1 METMEPATDLRRIW
15 CPEGHEFT
23 VPDYVWQKFHIHGCN
38 DCLKSY
44 PQADLT
50 DMGFAAYTVEL
61 PHSEVCVFM
70 HVAGV
75 KADVL
80 LLPGDAAQIY
90 IGGKKFSAPVT
101 RGEAGVPYD
110 RELG

>member
-23 VPDYVWQKFHIHGCN
+23 VPDHVWQRFNSHGCN
-38 DCLKSY
+38 ECMKSY
-44 PQADLT
+44 MQDQLT
-50 DMGFAAYTVEL
+50 DMSFAAYTVVL
-61 PHSEVCVFM
+61 PHSEVCM
-70 HVAGV
+70 HMGVAG
-75 KADVL
+75 KQADVL
-80 LLPGDAAQIY
+80 LLPKDAAQIY
-90 IGGKKFSAPVT
+90 IDGKKFSAPVT